1 MFRANG
7 PKFELFETDESDV
20 LHIHDY
26 VHPMPKL
33 STKGIRVKVRQDYK
47 HSIGKLSSQETQEFL
62 WIWEQWLG
70 RLGSNEINAWRPT
83 FDRRRHFSAYL
94 GALMV

>member
-1 MFRANG
+1 MCSDIDPVLEKSKLTDFYHRYCLAYAEIYLTLAMMFRANG

-62 WIWEQWLG
+62 
-70 RLGSNEINAWRPT
+70 
-83 FDRRRHFSAYL
+83 
-94 GALMV
+94 